1 MILGLIVTCI
11 STGVIL
17 YQVWIIEQ
25 NKAEILSLYALLNMR
40 EIYKVF
46 AKSVQYMENLNNDRA
61 VGYKPSE
68 NQDDIP
74 AFSASLAATTRASDL
89 IMAGRLLKQK
99 Q

>member
-17 YQVWIIEQ
+17 YQVWMIEQ

-68 NQDDIP
+68 N
-74 AFSASLAATTRASDL
+74 
-89 IMAGRLLKQK
+89 
-99 Q
+99 

>member
-1 MILGLIVTCI
+1 M
-11 STGVIL
+11 
-17 YQVWIIEQ
+17 IEQ

-68 NQDDIP
+68 N
-74 AFSASLAATTRASDL
+74 
-89 IMAGRLLKQK
+89 
-99 Q
+99 